1 MKLFKALSLI
11 ALSLV
16 VIAAFIFWRGSF
28 SKSNVK
34 IEVIGPTD
42 TVAGQES
49 EFIVRFKNNS
59 NVRFDQPRLT
69 VEFPLHT
76 VVSNELPRVIVKDA
90 EEIGYIYPGEE
101 KTYKFEARL
110 FGSEGDVREVQ
121 AMLTFQPKGLS
132 ARYSAKTQ
140 SSTIIK
146 SVPISFEFDSQSK
159 IESGKTIKMSLKY
172 FSNLDYQLS
181 NLGIEVDYPEN
192 FNFDKSE
199 PAGDSA
205 NNWRVD
211 GLAKG
216 EGGKIQIYGVLTGD
230 IGQEKTFK
238 ARLGFWH
245 DGEFV
250 VIKKTEFNIGLQ
262 EPSIEIDQTVNGSQ
276 KYAASLGEVLHYD
289 IKFRNIGK
297 EPYQNLFLAVR
308 LKGDLYDLG
317 ALESAF
323 GEMETSSGTIVWDG
337 KQISELKILAPGEE
351 GNVQFRIKIKSDI
364 PQDMSNPTLGNKVV
378 VGPNQKEFITRIN
391 SRIEALQRVVANDDL
406 FLSEGPLPLRLGQ
419 GSQLTV
425 FWDIKNYFNDVE
437 NVKVKAVL
445 PANIEYLGEA
455 LPESEQDKLIY
466 DPQTREILW
475 KVGDV
480 SARTG
485 FGNQNKFVSFPIKI
499 TPNPE
504 QKDRFAEILL
514 DTKIYAYDKWTEQD
528 IENKIGN
535 LDTSRLPEDKGR
547 IQQ

>member
-11 ALSLV
+11 ALSVV

>member
-205 NNWRVD
+205 NNWRID

-351 GNVQFRIKIKSDI
+351 GSVQFRIKIKSDI

-445 PANIEYLGEA
+445 PANVEYLGEA

>member
-1 MKLFKALSLI
+1 
-11 ALSLV
+11 
-16 VIAAFIFWRGSF
+16 
-28 SKSNVK
+28 
-34 IEVIGPTD
+34 
-42 TVAGQES
+42 
-49 EFIVRFKNNS
+49 
-59 NVRFDQPRLT
+59 
-69 VEFPLHT
+69 
-76 VVSNELPRVIVKDA
+76 
-90 EEIGYIYPGEE
+90 
-101 KTYKFEARL
+101 
-110 FGSEGDVREVQ
+110 
-121 AMLTFQPKGLS
+121 
-132 ARYSAKTQ
+132 
-140 SSTIIK
+140 
-146 SVPISFEFDSQSK
+146 
-159 IESGKTIKMSLKY
+159 MSLKY

-485 FGNQNKFVSFPIKI
+485 FGNQKKFVSFPSKI

>member
-1 MKLFKALSLI
+1 MKLFKTLSLI

-28 SKSNVK
+28 SKSNIK

-49 EFIVRFKNNS
+49 EFIVKFKNNS

-181 NLGIEVDYPEN
+181 NLGIEADYPEN

-205 NNWRVD
+205 NNWRID
-211 GLAKG
+211 SLAKG
-216 EGGKIQIYGVLTGD
+216 QGGKIQIYGVLSGD

-276 KYAASLGEVLHYD
+276 KYAASLGETLRYD
-289 IKFRNIGK
+289 IRFRNIGK

-317 ALESAF
+317 TLESVF
-323 GEMETSSGTIVWDG
+323 GEMETSSGTVVWDG

-351 GNVQFRIKIKSDI
+351 GSVQFRIKIKSDI

-391 SRIEALQRVVANDDL
+391 SRIETLQRVVANDDL

-445 PANIEYLGEA
+445 PANVEYLGAA

-499 TPNPE
+499 TPNSE
-504 QKDRFAEILL
+504 QKDKFAEILL

-535 LDTSRLPEDKGR
+535 LDTSRLLEDKGR